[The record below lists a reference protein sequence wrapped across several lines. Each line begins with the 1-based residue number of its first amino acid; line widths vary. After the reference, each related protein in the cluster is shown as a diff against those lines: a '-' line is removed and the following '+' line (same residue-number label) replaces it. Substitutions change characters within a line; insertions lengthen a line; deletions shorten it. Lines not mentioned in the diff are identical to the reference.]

1 MPDQDGIEPVTVITF
16 PQPTVNGPLHLGHLA
31 GPYVAADIAARA
43 ARARGERVVV
53 TTGLDVHQNY
63 VLTRAEREGVE
74 VGVMTADFRAD
85 IRETYELARIG
96 YDRFSDPLTDEH
108 APIIRQL
115 MNHLVA
121 SGATPMREVT
131 LHACSD
137 CSRTLHESYL
147 VGLCRGCKAPAAGG
161 ACEQCGAFTY
171 VDSMIDPVC
180 GRCGGEPR
188 PFQATVPV
196 LRMEDHREA
205 LTAMWLRAELPP
217 SVRALIGRQLAD
229 GLPEIALAYPTNWG
243 IEGDA
248 ALSGLRIGPYTEVA
262 LTDLYNVAKAVDPAA
277 ADLPGYL
284 AALGRVE
291 NLWHFLG
298 LDNAYWY
305 ALYWQAV
312 WAAAGVNPLPVSGL
326 VVNEFYLLDGSK
338 FSTSRNHVVG
348 ANEILR
354 DEDPGIVRLY
364 LAWDRPDRYRS
375 DFSWKAFR
383 AFADRIGPLLDG
395 TRTCAE
401 PLHPVLAEI
410 ELARAQD
417 ALRPSGF
424 DPALAVRIMID
435 LLAAGVR
442 DTGPLRAALTG
453 AGE

>member
-1 MPDQDGIEPVTVITF
+1 
-16 PQPTVNGPLHLGHLA
+16 LHLGHLA
-31 GPYVAADIAARA
+31 GPYLAADIAARA

-63 VLTRAEREGVE
+63 VLTRAERAGVE
-74 VGVMTADFRAD
+74 VGVMTAEFRAD
-85 IRETYELARIG
+85 IQETYELARIG

-131 LHACSD
+131 LHACRD

-147 VGLCRGCKAPAAGG
+147 VGLCRSCKAPAAGG

-171 VDSMIDPVC
+171 VDTMVDPVC

-196 LRMEDHREA
+196 LRMEDHRDA
-205 LTAMWLRAELPP
+205 LTALWLRAEFPP
-217 SVRALIGRQLAD
+217 AVRALINRQLAD

-248 ALSGLRIGPYTEVA
+248 ALTGLRIGPYTEVA

-277 ADLPGYL
+277 DDLPGYL
-284 AALGRVE
+284 VALSRVE
-291 NLWHFLG
+291 NLWQFLG
-298 LDNAYWY
+298 IDNAYWY
-305 ALYWQAV
+305 ALYWQAI
-312 WAAAGVNPLPVSGL
+312 WAAAGVIPLPLSGL
-326 VVNEFYLLDGSK
+326 VVNEFYTLDGSK
-338 FSTSRNHVVG
+338 FSTSRNHVVP

-354 DEDPGIVRLY
+354 SEDPAMVRLY

-375 DFSWKAFR
+375 DFGWKAFR
-383 AFADRIGPLLDG
+383 AFVDRFGPLLDG

-401 PLHPVLAEI
+401 PIHPVLAEI
-410 ELARAQD
+410 ELARAEH
-417 ALRPSGF
+417 ALRLSGF
-424 DPALAVRIMID
+424 DPALAVRIMFD
-435 LLAAGVR
+435 LLAGGVR
-442 DTGPLRAALTG
+442 DTGSLRAALTG